1 MDNTKKPTICKSCQ
15 QNIFFI
21 ETKNGKFMP
30 VDAQMF
36 VAQEDDSRRIII
48 LTDGTT
54 KRGVLRGDTG
64 YIPHWST
71 CHNAG
76 AFRK

>member
-1 MDNTKKPTICKSCQ
+1 
-15 QNIFFI
+15 
-21 ETKNGKFMP
+21 MP